1 MKTKQDP
8 LQLKYK
14 FWIETSDNISILG
27 EGKWKLLKMIRDT
40 GSLKAA
46 VEKMGYAYRQT
57 WDNLRKIEKNLGFKL
72 IEKKRGGI
80 KGGETVLTQEGED
93 IVKLFDNLYNET
105 DRALQD
111 LFQKAITDLN
121 KIAKESKS
129 VKG

>member
-1 MKTKQDP
+1 MKTNQVP

-46 VEKMGYAYRQT
+46 VENMGYAYRQT
-57 WDNLRKIEKNLGFKL
+57 WGNLKKIEKNLGFKL

-80 KGGETVLTQEGED
+80 KGGETVLTPEGED
-93 IVKLFDNLYNET
+93 IVKLFDNLYAEA
-105 DRALQD
+105 DRALQG
-111 LFQKAITDLN
+111 LFRKAFHDLN
-121 KIAKESKS
+121 KIASEGKS
-129 VKG
+129 GKA